1 MTNRAETSQRFLSP
15 PPASA
20 RFLTLGLTEGGE
32 PAEALHALADG
43 TDPSVIVGLGAP
55 LCARLGRS
63 VPGLQPFPS
72 DLQPLMPSTQGA
84 LWLALLHDDRGDQL
98 DASLR
103 LTDRLADAFAVVV
116 ETDCFTY
123 RGGRDLSGFVDGTAN
138 PVGDEATAAA
148 VIAGRGA
155 GLDGG
160 SFVAVQRWEHDLAA
174 LHSMPE
180 AARDHVIGRRLSDDE
195 ELADAPVSAHVK
207 RTAQEEFDPAA
218 FVVRRSMPWGDARAH
233 GLYFVAYGESLA
245 RFTRLA
251 RRMVGRDDGIV
262 DALFSFSRAL
272 EGGMYFCPPVVD
284 GRLDLRALGL

>member
-218 FVVRRSMPWGDARAH
+218 FVVRRARARALLRRLRREPGALHAAGPTH
-233 GLYFVAYGESLA
+233 GG
-245 RFTRLA
+245 A
-251 RRMVGRDDGIV
+251 RRRHRR
-262 DALFSFSRAL
+262 RAL
-272 EGGMYFCPPVVD
+272 LVLPRAGGRHVLLPAG
-284 GRLDLRALGL
+284 GRRTP